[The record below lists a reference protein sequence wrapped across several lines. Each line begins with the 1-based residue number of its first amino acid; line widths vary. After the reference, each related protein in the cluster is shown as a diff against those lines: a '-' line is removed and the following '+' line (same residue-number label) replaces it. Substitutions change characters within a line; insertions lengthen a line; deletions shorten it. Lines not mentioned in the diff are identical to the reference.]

1 MQLELNAH
9 EARVLGVL
17 VEKAFTTP
25 DQYPLSLNAATT
37 GSNQKSNRNPV
48 VVVSMAE
55 VTVALQG
62 LQMKQLA
69 GASFPAGGRVEKW
82 RHSAKEHLALDDRAL
97 AVLTELLLRGPQAP
111 GELRA
116 RASRMCPIATLDVLA
131 QVLDGLIAKGFAKRV
146 PPAAGSRVERFGQCL
161 APTLHVDGEPEPE
174 PARLSAARAYTPSG
188 PAPLTGLGTRVE
200 TLELEVA
207 SLRRQLTILA
217 EKLGEPLD

>member
-1 MQLELNAH
+1 MALSLNAH

-17 VEKAFTTP
+17 VEKSFTTP

-48 VVVSMAE
+48 VVFSMAE

-82 RHSAKEHLALDDRAL
+82 RHSAKEHLGLDDRSL
-97 AVLTELLLRGPQAP
+97 AVLTELLIRGPQAP
-111 GELRA
+111 GELRT
-116 RASRMCPIATLDVLA
+116 RASRMCPVATLDALS

-146 PPAAGSRVERFGQCL
+146 PPGAGSRVERFGQCL
-161 APTLHVDGEPEPE
+161 A
-174 PARLSAARAYTPSG
+174 
-188 PAPLTGLGTRVE
+188 
-200 TLELEVA
+200 A
-207 SLRRQLTILA
+207 SLV
-217 EKLGEPLD
+217 